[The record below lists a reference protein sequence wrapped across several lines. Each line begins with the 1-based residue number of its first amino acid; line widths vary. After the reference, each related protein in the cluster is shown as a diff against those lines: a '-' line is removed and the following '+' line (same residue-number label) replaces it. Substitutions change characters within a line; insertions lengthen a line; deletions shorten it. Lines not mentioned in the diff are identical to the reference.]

1 MARIMCATVFVE
13 ILAHLFGFIDL
24 DGAGVSLLLRDANL
38 DKHVEDLFAF
48 YFQLASQIVNSN
60 LHPPFISLC
69 LDRLHLPGS
78 VRLRRSAILLY
89 WRGLR

>member
-1 MARIMCATVFVE
+1 MRAVRLMKV
-13 ILAHLFGFIDL
+13 LAHFFGFIGFH
-24 DGAGVSLLLRDANL
+24 GAGMGLLLRDANL

-69 LDRLHLPGS
+69 RNVPLAQNGKAAPQ
-78 VRLRRSAILLY
+78 
-89 WRGLR
+89 RGAAT

>member
-1 MARIMCATVFVE
+1 MCAAGFTEVFPD
-13 ILAHLFGFIDL
+13 LFGLIDF
-24 DGAGVSLLLRDANL
+24 DGAGMGLLLRDANL

-69 LDRLHLPGS
+69 PNVPLAQNGKAAPQ
-78 VRLRRSAILLY
+78 
-89 WRGLR
+89 RGAAT